1 MRPTNDP
8 ARERYRAAVKPLLDE
23 LSAAGF
29 RVHQLP
35 ELRRHGARAESVV
48 PALVRAL
55 ESAQEP
61 ELVEEL
67 ARVLAVPWARELAL
81 RPLLA
86 AFRRTPNSPPA
97 PKAALAAAIETL
109 ADDSVE
115 AELVELAGTKAHG
128 NARELLVLALSKL
141 SSPRLVDT
149 VANLCEDP
157 GVGGHALVALGRLVA
172 RHRTPVELAVVKP
185 FLRDGRAWVRR
196 DAKELLALLETLPP
210 A

>member
-67 ARVLAVPWARELAL
+67 ARVLAGSTVAAIAGYLLL
-81 RPLLA
+81 R
-86 AFRRTPNSPPA
+86 
-97 PKAALAAAIETL
+97 AALPAAAPIES
-109 ADDSVE
+109 D
-115 AELVELAGTKAHG
+115 
-128 NARELLVLALSKL
+128 N
-141 SSPRLVDT
+141 P
-149 VANLCEDP
+149 
-157 GVGGHALVALGRLVA
+157 
-172 RHRTPVELAVVKP
+172 
-185 FLRDGRAWVRR
+185 
-196 DAKELLALLETLPP
+196 
-210 A
+210 